1 MQAKSKVWKSR
12 FEAER
17 KQCRPEGYMLQGSVM
32 RRYLHGGVGR
42 NKKTYGP
49 YCLWTRK
56 IDGKT
61 VTKALSKE
69 QFRWVTVALQN
80 NRRIEKR
87 LTNLR
92 TLSERMLLAI
102 TYGVPARNRDK

>member
-1 MQAKSKVWKSR
+1 MQVKAKSR
-12 FEAER
+12 FESER
-17 KQCRPEGYMLQGSVM
+17 KQCRPEGYVLRGSVM
-32 RRYLHGGVGR
+32 RRYLRMGIGQ

-49 YCLWTRK
+49 YYLWTRK
-56 IDGKT
+56 IDDKT
-61 VTKALSKE
+61 ITKALSKQ
-69 QFRWVTVALQN
+69 QFRWVTVALRN